1 MIKFPHVV
9 PMPPSLVAAAFDNP
23 GKQTNA
29 ASMTHR
35 EGCCLATLADGLDD
49 GAFGVSHGQKQ
60 VDGARA
66 DSLPQGS
73 SMLLPVRSRVMI
85 STMPFVSTNPNRHDY
100 WRSIILFGRNV
111 ASYKFALA
119 KSLRN
124 SLATSETSY
133 ILKSCQSRLGGTSQ
147 ST

>member
-60 VDGARA
+60 VDVAPEQRR
-66 DSLPQGS
+66 S